1 MATDETPHGGEPA
14 EQTPPPVPQSAP
26 NADAGADAEAVA
38 GAAQAPDVV
47 AKLAEVEADLT
58 REREAAADYL
68 RRWHQAQADL
78 ANYKRRAQQEQEQ
91 HVRLATGRVLALVLP
106 AIDSF
111 ERAFATL
118 PPSLR
123 GFSWISG
130 LALVEMQ
137 LQSALAASGA
147 TEVPAEPGAEFN
159 PQYHEAVGEMETA
172 EHPAGHI
179 AAVLQRGYAI
189 EGLLIRPALVQI
201 ARAPHASPAGEAEAS
216 HGASQASAGAASG
229 ASGQSPQPSPEPS
242 APADKDTESEGGGD
256 NDNETQA

>member
-1 MATDETPHGGEPA
+1 MATDENPHSGEQA
-14 EQTPPPVPQSAP
+14 EQAPPPEPEAQAEPGMPSA
-26 NADAGADAEAVA
+26 GTEANA
-38 GAAQAPDVV
+38 GAAQAPDTG
-47 AKLAEVEADLT
+47 AKLAELDAELK

-91 HVRLATGRVLALVLP
+91 NVRLATGRALALVLP

-147 TEVPAEPGAEFN
+147 TEVLAEPGAAFN
-159 PQYHEAVGEMETA
+159 PQHHEAVGEMETA
-172 EHPAGHI
+172 EHPEGHI
-179 AAVLQRGYAI
+179 AAVLQRGYAL
-189 EGLLIRPALVQI
+189 EGLLIRPALVQL
-201 ARAPHASPAGEAEAS
+201 ARAP
-216 HGASQASAGAASG
+216 QASVGAASG
-229 ASGQSPQPSPEPS
+229 TSGESEEASPEPS
-242 APADKDTESEGGGD
+242 APADKDTESEGGS
-256 NDNETQA
+256 DNETRA

>member
-1 MATDETPHGGEPA
+1 MATDENSHGDAQA
-14 EQTPPPVPQSAP
+14 EQAPPPESQSVP
-26 NADAGADAEAVA
+26 NAGAEANVGAAEAPDAG
-38 GAAQAPDVV
+38 
-47 AKLAEVEADLT
+47 AKLAEREAELA

-91 HVRLATGRVLALVLP
+91 HVRLATGRALALVLP
-106 AIDSF
+106 ALDSF

-123 GFSWISG
+123 GLSWISG

-147 TEVPAEPGAEFN
+147 TEVPAEPGAAFN
-159 PQYHEAVGEMETA
+159 PQYHEAVGEVETA

-189 EGLLIRPALVQI
+189 EGLLIRPALVQL
-201 ARAPHASPAGEAEAS
+201 ARAPQPQATEASQVTAGEAV
-216 HGASQASAGAASG
+216 GAASG
-229 ASGQSPQPSPEPS
+229 ASRESEEASPEPS
-242 APADKDTESEGGGD
+242 APAGKDTESEGGGD
-256 NDNETQA
+256 NDNERQA

>member
-1 MATDETPHGGEPA
+1 MATDENPHGD
-14 EQTPPPVPQSAP
+14 EQTPPPAPASERPESPSEPSAVS
-26 NADAGADAEAVA
+26 AGADTHA
-38 GAAQAPDVV
+38 GSGSAAPAPEGVT
-47 AKLAEVEADLT
+47 AKLAELEAELA

-68 RRWHQAQADL
+68 RRWQQAQADL

-91 HVRLATGRVLALVLP
+91 RARLATGRALALVLP

-118 PPSLR
+118 PPTLS

-147 TEVPAEPGAEFN
+147 AEVPAELGAAFN
-159 PQYHEAVGEMETA
+159 PQHHEAVGEIESS

-179 AAVLQRGYAI
+179 AAVLQRGYAV
-189 EGLLIRPALVQI
+189 EGLLIRPALVQL
-201 ARAPHASPAGEAEAS
+201 ARAQQPREAPSTDGERAGPSEPVDTSAPVEAS
-216 HGASQASAGAASG
+216 APDERKDGGEEQA
-229 ASGQSPQPSPEPS
+229 
-242 APADKDTESEGGGD
+242 
-256 NDNETQA
+256 

>member
-1 MATDETPHGGEPA
+1 MATDEHPSGD
-14 EQTPPPVPQSAP
+14 EQTPLTQRPEPESEPRVADADTRASAGQSA
-26 NADAGADAEAVA
+26 ETTS
-38 GAAQAPDVV
+38 
-47 AKLAEVEADLT
+47 AKLAELEAELA
-58 REREAAADYL
+58 REREAAAGYL

-78 ANYKRRAQQEQEQ
+78 TNFKRRAQQEQEQ
-91 HVRLATGRVLALVLP
+91 HVRLAMGRALALVLP

-147 TEVPAEPGAEFN
+147 AEVPAEPGAAFN
-159 PQYHEAVGEMETA
+159 PQHHEAVGEVETV
-172 EHPAGHI
+172 EHPDGCI

-189 EGLLIRPALVQI
+189 EGLLIRPALVQL
-201 ARAPHASPAGEAEAS
+201 ARAPR
-216 HGASQASAGAASG
+216 ASAGEGAASS
-229 ASGQSPQPSPEPS
+229 ATAPEPA
-242 APADKDTESEGGGD
+242 APADEDMEGAG
-256 NDNETQA
+256 ETPA

>member
-1 MATDETPHGGEPA
+1 MATDENPHGGEPA
-14 EQTPPPVPQSAP
+14 EQAPPPEPQAEPSAP
-26 NADAGADAEAVA
+26 DAGAEA
-38 GAAQAPDVV
+38 GALGAGAERAVDTPEV
-47 AKLAEVEADLT
+47 KLAEIEAELV

-91 HVRLATGRVLALVLP
+91 HVRLATGRALALVLP

-118 PPSLR
+118 PPTLR

-147 TEVPAEPGAEFN
+147 AEVPAEPGAAFN
-159 PQYHEAVGEMETA
+159 PQHHEAVGEVETA
-172 EHPAGHI
+172 EHPEGHI

-189 EGLLIRPALVQI
+189 EGLLIRPSLVQL
-201 ARAPHASPAGEAEAS
+201 ARAPQASSGEATS
-216 HGASQASAGAASG
+216 TASG
-229 ASGQSPQPSPEPS
+229 ASEESTPE
-242 APADKDTESEGGGD
+242 APAPAGKDKDMESEGGSN
-256 NDNETQA
+256 NDTEA